1 MSETPNERAPEDRL
15 LVLAGPT
22 ASGKTR
28 VAFALAERFPIE
40 VISADSVQVYRGF
53 DIGSAKPTA
62 DERAQL
68 PHHLVDILSPEDAMD
83 AGEFERRA
91 SAAIT
96 DVRARGKIPVVV
108 GGTGLWLRALLRG
121 LVSLPPV
128 DAQLRAA
135 LEAESAAMGAP
146 ALHARLALVDPKV
159 AAAVHPNDQLRIVRA
174 LEVYQQT
181 GRALG
186 ELQAEHALGGRRY
199 ASLMVVLD
207 PPGDQ
212 LTRAIEQ
219 RLDAMLSGGFVDEVR
234 ALRERHA
241 DSARAFGSVGYKE
254 VVAHLRDGVS
264 LDETRRLIRK
274 ATRTYARR
282 QRTWFG
288 SDPSVDLF
296 SDASALLSGTRFAQ
310 LERFLSG
317 APEAP

>member
-1 MSETPNERAPEDRL
+1 
-15 LVLAGPT
+15 
-22 ASGKTR
+22 
-28 VAFALAERFPIE
+28 
-40 VISADSVQVYRGF
+40 
-53 DIGSAKPTA
+53 
-62 DERAQL
+62 
-68 PHHLVDILSPEDAMD
+68 
-83 AGEFERRA
+83 
-91 SAAIT
+91 
-96 DVRARGKIPVVV
+96 
-108 GGTGLWLRALLRG
+108 
-121 LVSLPPV
+121 V

-135 LEAESAAMGAP
+135 LEAESAALGAP

-296 SDASALLSGTRFAQ
+296 SDASAMLGGERFAQ

>member
-1 MSETPNERAPEDRL
+1 MPIERDLHVENRL

-28 VAFALAERFPIE
+28 VALALGDRFPIE

-53 DIGSAKPTA
+53 DIGSAKPTLA
-62 DERAQL
+62 ERAQL
-68 PHHLVDILSPEDAMD
+68 PHHLVDILEPEEGID

-96 DVRARGKIPVVV
+96 EVRGRGKIPVVV

-128 DAQLRAA
+128 DHALRAA
-135 LEAESAAMGAP
+135 LEAESAAIGAP
-146 ALHARLALVDPKV
+146 ALHARLALVDQKV

-174 LEVYQQT
+174 LEIHAQT

-186 ELQAEHALGGRRY
+186 DLQAEHALGAKRY
-199 ASLMVVLD
+199 ASLMIVLD
-207 PPGDQ
+207 PPAEQ
-212 LTRAIEQ
+212 LTRAVEQ
-219 RLDAMLSGGFVDEVR
+219 RLDTMLSGGFVDEVR
-234 ALRERHA
+234 GLRERHA

-254 VVAHLRDGVS
+254 VVAHLRDGVP

-282 QRTWFG
+282 QRTWFS
-288 SDPSVDLF
+288 SDPSVDHY
-296 SDASALLSGTRFAQ
+296 SEASALLEGDRRAV
-310 LERFLSG
+310 LDRFLAG
-317 APEAP
+317 ASEAA

>member
-1 MSETPNERAPEDRL
+1 MSDAPDNRL

-28 VAFALAERFPIE
+28 VALALAEQFPIE

-62 DERAQL
+62 AEREQL
-68 PHHLVDILSPEDAMD
+68 PHHMVDIIAPEDAID

-91 SAAIT
+91 SAAIAE
-96 DVRARGKIPVVV
+96 VRERGKIPVVV

-128 DAQLRAA
+128 DQALRAG
-135 LEAESAAMGAP
+135 LEAESAAVGAP
-146 ALHARLALVDPKV
+146 ALHARLARVDPKV

-174 LEVYQQT
+174 LEIYEQT
-181 GRALG
+181 GRPLG
-186 ELQAEHALGGRRY
+186 ELQAEHALGGKRY
-199 ASLMVVLD
+199 VSLMIALAPAAED
-207 PPGDQ
+207 
-212 LTRAIEQ
+212 LTRSIEE
-219 RLDAMLSGGFVDEVR
+219 RLEVMLQAGFVDEVR

-241 DSARAFGSVGYKE
+241 DDARAFGSVGYKE

-274 ATRTYARR
+274 STRTYARR

-288 SDPSVDLF
+288 SDPSVDLY
-296 SDASALLSGTRFAQ
+296 SDAGALLHGPRRSM

-317 APEAP
+317 DPDGLEAR